1 MVKTEILEKNY
12 KFFLKKLPKLLKE
25 KKNKNKFALISGNK
39 IVGIYVNF
47 DKALDVAIKEQGFE
61 LETFI
66 IQKIEKQIVHK
77 FSRIA

>member
-39 IVGIYVNF
+39 IVRIYVNF